1 MTYIRDKL
9 TKLKERASRSNSL
22 SELREISDQLQILH
36 DNILRRQ
43 DERLARVGRNG
54 LLSWM
59 CTSVFFDC
67 IGLSDVMPGV
77 QSHCVGVCLSL
88 FISYSIDLQLN
99 PMIQQLSKK
108 TGEVSSIL
116 EQKWEDVRARRPHNW
131 RNCPD

>member
-99 PMIQQLSKK
+99 PMIEELRI
-108 TGEVSSIL
+108 TMTEVSSIL
-116 EQKWEDVRARRPHNW
+116 NYREHVEARRSGVW

>member
-1 MTYIRDKL
+1 MTYITDKL
-9 TKLKERASRSNSL
+9 RELKELALSCNSL
-22 SELREISDQLQILH
+22 VDLRDISDELDSLCVEIF
-36 DNILRRQ
+36 RRQ

-88 FISYSIDLQLN
+88 FISYRIDLQLN

-108 TGEVSSIL
+108 TVEVSSIL
-116 EQKWEDVRARRPHNW
+116 EQRWKDVQARRPHTW